1 MPVAI
6 PNPPQTLVAKDQPAE
21 IPDRVL
27 KEFAALRDLIKARDG
42 SSDPFEFEASID
54 SRLSHVV
61 NHLLRLRCLRSNQV
75 VQGYFR
81 QSDPSLVKFSPEQ
94 VLEAE
99 LGMLETH
106 DDRWEMFKTD
116 IAGKSTFQ
124 SLGAGDEDVETP
136 PIFIPELNKNAP
148 KGTCYKVL
156 FCSKPPTCLSYI

>member
-6 PNPPQTLVAKDQPAE
+6 PNPPQTLVTKDQPAE

-81 QSDPSLVKFSPEQ
+81 HSDPSLVKFSPGQ

-116 IAGKSTFQ
+116 IAGQ
-124 SLGAGDEDVETP
+124 SVIQL
-136 PIFIPELNKNAP
+136 
-148 KGTCYKVL
+148 
-156 FCSKPPTCLSYI
+156 